1 MIVPSNCCA
10 RFALAG
16 AAIPAAFAGIRVP
29 LAMVDL
35 QWRVQAANAPF
46 ARLLAGLAWQSE
58 ELAGR
63 GLRELVEPADM
74 GR

>member
-1 MIVPSNCCA
+1 
-10 RFALAG
+10 
-16 AAIPAAFAGIRVP
+16 
-29 LAMVDL
+29 MVDL

-46 ARLLAGLAWQSE
+46 ARLLVGLAWQSE
-58 ELAGR
+58 ELPGR

>member
-1 MIVPSNCCA
+1 
-10 RFALAG
+10 
-16 AAIPAAFAGIRVP
+16 
-29 LAMVDL
+29 MVDL

-46 ARLLAGLAWQSE
+46 ARLLAGQAWQSE